1 MSVYVPILFSIYLL
15 QEYKWV
21 STTEGSTTI
30 QQTISQRDWWLLP
43 RAGLLCSMLLFWLDY
58 CWMDSGPEFA
68 CSSSSPDVIFP
79 CAFFRQ
85 RIHIQW
91 QYLFCSL
98 DLVLGLGWF
107 FLENVQHRQR
117 EYRRVQFINESIIY
131 TLSMKSTMRTYFDN
145 DEII

>member
-1 MSVYVPILFSIYLL
+1 V
-15 QEYKWV
+15 
-21 STTEGSTTI
+21 G
-30 QQTISQRDWWLLP
+30 
-43 RAGLLCSMLLFWLDY
+43 
-58 CWMDSGPEFA
+58 
-68 CSSSSPDVIFP
+68 
-79 CAFFRQ
+79 
-85 RIHIQW
+85 
-91 QYLFCSL
+91 LFCSL